1 MVLEILRKK
10 SESKGLL
17 SSSNEKKERLKLVE
31 KYVADGFD
39 IESMLISILNM
50 FNTDVSKTIDQIYNK
65 FQAKCNLM
73 NIKSDILEEQVNEL
87 NAFIKEKGLEKEYQM
102 RKK

>member
-1 MVLEILRKK
+1 
-10 SESKGLL
+10 
-17 SSSNEKKERLKLVE
+17 
-31 KYVADGFD
+31 
-39 IESMLISILNM
+39 MLTS
-50 FNTDVSKTIDQIYNK
+50 
-65 FQAKCNLM
+65 AKCNLM

>member
-1 MVLEILRKK
+1 
-10 SESKGLL
+10 
-17 SSSNEKKERLKLVE
+17 
-31 KYVADGFD
+31 
-39 IESMLISILNM
+39 
-50 FNTDVSKTIDQIYNK
+50 
-65 FQAKCNLM
+65 M

>member
-1 MVLEILRKK
+1 MGNKHYISFILY
-10 SESKGLL
+10 
-17 SSSNEKKERLKLVE
+17 ERE
-31 KYVADGFD
+31 QRSCAFNYV
-39 IESMLISILNM
+39 MLISILNM

>member
-1 MVLEILRKK
+1 
-10 SESKGLL
+10 
-17 SSSNEKKERLKLVE
+17 
-31 KYVADGFD
+31 
-39 IESMLISILNM
+39 M

-73 NIKSDILEEQVNEL
+73 NIKSEFLEEQVNEL